1 MSTSRAVLIG
11 AAAALVLVG
20 AVVALAL
27 LGVLPS
33 GSSSDIPAEGAVA
46 VALVLPD
53 QDGVVTLR
61 VLDIYSPS
69 GAKWSLRSVS
79 PTTPAVVSG
88 TSGTSLADAYSFGG
102 GDALAE
108 ALSKQAGLPV
118 SGWVTVDQ
126 RGWEALR
133 ANAPFEM
140 NLASDIEVFDGR
152 QLHSFGP
159 GRVTVSSAQTARLLD
174 GAAYLKSSE
183 SRDVRVQVGDVLR
196 SSLASAGP
204 DALSKVR
211 SSWSGSAL
219 SEWAKSVGAANR
231 VPGT

>member
-1 MSTSRAVLIG
+1 MSTLRAVLIG

-20 AVVALAL
+20 VVVALAL

-33 GSSSDIPAEGAVA
+33 GSPSDVPADGAVA

-61 VLDIYSPS
+61 VLDVYSPS
-69 GAKWSLRSVS
+69 GANWSVRSVS

-88 TSGTSLADAYSFGG
+88 TSGTSLADAYSYGG

-108 ALSKQAGLPV
+108 ALSTQAGLPV
-118 SGWVTVDQ
+118 SGWVSVDQ

-133 ANAPFEM
+133 GNVPFEID
-140 NLASDIEVFDGR
+140 LASDIAVFDGR
-152 QLHSFGP
+152 ELHSFGS
-159 GRVTVSSAQTARLLD
+159 GRVMVSSAQTPRLLD
-174 GAAYLKSSE
+174 GAAYLNASH
-183 SRDVRVQVGDVLR
+183 SRDMRVQVGDVLR

-204 DALSKVR
+204 DALSTVR

-219 SEWAKSVGAANR
+219 SEWAKSLRTANR
-231 VPGT
+231 VSGT

>member
-1 MSTSRAVLIG
+1 MSTLRAVLVG

-20 AVVALAL
+20 IVVALAV
-27 LGVLPS
+27 LGVLPT
-33 GSSSDIPAEGAVA
+33 GLSSDVAPEGAVA

-61 VLDIYSPS
+61 VLDIYTPS
-69 GAKWSLRSVS
+69 GGDWSIRSVS
-79 PTTPAVVSG
+79 PTTPAVISG

-133 ANAPFEM
+133 GNVPFEID
-140 NLASDIEVFDGR
+140 LASDIAVFDGR
-152 QLHSFGP
+152 QLHSFGA
-159 GRVTVSSAQTARLLD
+159 GRVTVSSAKTARLLD
-174 GAAYLKSSE
+174 GAAYLNASE
-183 SRDVRVQVGDVLR
+183 SREVRVQVGDVLR

-204 DALSKVR
+204 DALSGAR

-219 SEWAKSVGAANR
+219 REWAKSLSPANR
-231 VPGT
+231 VSGT